1 MKIKMR
7 NIIAV
12 CSILAVISSCGRKSQ
27 ENVLENSDNLL
38 SLQMEVVGNDTLMG
52 VRTIFDTI
60 QVVPM
65 DRWDSIKAQSP
76 QVVKAYRDGSIYA
89 YTATGKKL
97 GNALKNVLTIT
108 TSSADSTTFYRGVAD
123 QSVFYFPQSDQI
135 IEGITEMYIGR
146 TVALFQTDNGW
157 AIRKYD
163 GSLIWQ
169 TKDKDICILKRIYA
183 DVETINIVE
192 PNETNVWVYDIQ
204 GNVTS
209 RLTAAEWQKAKQ
221 SFRRETKIGEA
232 TYGELDINYA
242 L

>member
-1 MKIKMR
+1 MKKLCKIA
-7 NIIAV
+7 IIA
-12 CSILAVISSCGRKSQ
+12 CAAGMMTSCGSKSQ
-27 ENVLENSDNLL
+27 EKTLENSCNLL
-38 SLQMEVVGNDTLMG
+38 SLQMEVAGSDTLMG

-108 TSSADSTTFYRGVAD
+108 TSSADSTTFYRGVAEKK
-123 QSVFYFPQSDQI
+123 SVFYFPSSETI
-135 IEGITEMYIGR
+135 VEGISDMYIGR
-146 TVALFQTDNGW
+146 TVALFQTDNSW
-157 AIRKYD
+157 EIRKYD
-163 GSLIWQ
+163 GTMLWQ
-169 TKDKDICILKRIYA
+169 TKDKDVCILKRIYA
-183 DVETINIVE
+183 DEETINIVE

-209 RLTAAEWQKAKQ
+209 RLTAAEWQKARKN
-221 SFRRETKIGEA
+221 FRRETKIGEA